1 MNNFL
6 TTKSFHQYSLISRIF
21 LFFIIIPISFPH
33 KAYSSELDN
42 LFLKLK
48 LSDNAVLARNYE
60 SKIWKIW
67 LNSGSSDASNNQMQ
81 IGLKLME
88 NGQLVHAQKVFEE
101 ISIKDPN
108 WAESYNKIATI
119 KFLKGDYSGSINDI
133 QKTLKLEPRHF
144 GAISGLVQ
152 INIILENYEQ
162 ALKNL
167 EYVLKIHPNI
177 GIKKLRPYLKKLLKK
192 SSI

>member
-1 MNNFL
+1 MSNFL
-6 TTKSFHQYSLISRIF
+6 TANLFSRFLLISRIF
-21 LFFIIIPISFPH
+21 SFLIIFFISFSH
-33 KAYSSELDN
+33 KAFTKELDN

-48 LSDNAVLARNYE
+48 QSTNPTM
-60 SKIWKIW
+60 SKIYETEIWEVW
-67 LNSGSSDASNNQMQ
+67 LNNGSSDASNIQME
-81 IGLKLME
+81 IGIKYLQ
-88 NGQLVHAQKVFEE
+88 NGNLEKALSIFED
-101 ISIKDPN
+101 ISKKDPN
-108 WAESYNKIATI
+108 WSETYNKIATV
-119 KFLKGDYSGSINDI
+119 KFLKGDYFGSVSDI

-152 INIILENYEQ
+152 INIILKNYEQ

-177 GIKKLRPYLKKLLKK
+177 GIKKLRPYIKKLLKK

>member
-1 MNNFL
+1 MNNLL
-6 TTKSFHQYSLISRIF
+6 TTKSFCQYSLICRIF
-21 LFFIIIPISFPH
+21 VFFIIIPFSFPH
-33 KAYSSELDN
+33 NAYSSELDN

-60 SKIWKIW
+60 SKIWEIW
-67 LNSGSSDASNNQMQ
+67 LTSGSSDASNNQMQ

-152 INIILENYEQ
+152 INIILKNYEQ

>member
-101 ISIKDPN
+101 ISINDPN
-108 WAESYNKIATI
+108 WAESYNKIATV

-152 INIILENYEQ
+152 INIILKNYEQ

>member
-21 LFFIIIPISFPH
+21 VFFIIIPISFPH

-88 NGQLVHAQKVFEE
+88 NGQLMHAQKVFEE
-101 ISIKDPN
+101 ISINDPH
-108 WAESYNKIATI
+108 WAESYNKIATV

-144 GAISGLVQ
+144 GALSGLVQ
-152 INIILENYEQ
+152 INIILKNYEQ

-192 SSI
+192 STI

>member
-1 MNNFL
+1 MSNYLAPKF
-6 TTKSFHQYSLISRIF
+6 FYQFCLIIRIF
-21 LFFIIIPISFPH
+21 LFFIIIFISFSYNV
-33 KAYSSELDN
+33 YSSELDN
-42 LFLKLK
+42 LFIKLK
-48 LSDNAVLARNYE
+48 QSDNAVLARNYE

-108 WAESYNKIATI
+108 WAESYNKIATV

-152 INIILENYEQ
+152 INIILKNYEQ

-177 GIKKLRPYLKKLLKK
+177 GIKKLRPYIKKLLKK

>member
-1 MNNFL
+1 MNNL
-6 TTKSFHQYSLISRIF
+6 LITKSFHQFCLISRIYV
-21 LFFIIIPISFPH
+21 FFIIILISFPH
-33 KAYSSELDN
+33 YAYSSELDN

-60 SKIWKIW
+60 SKIWEIW
-67 LNSGSSDASNNQMQ
+67 LNNGSSDASNNQMQ

-152 INIILENYEQ
+152 INIILKNYEQ

>member
-6 TTKSFHQYSLISRIF
+6 TTKSFHQYYLISRIF
-21 LFFIIIPISFPH
+21 LFFIIISISFPH

-152 INIILENYEQ
+152 INIILKNYEQ

>member
-6 TTKSFHQYSLISRIF
+6 TTKSFHQYYLISRIF
-21 LFFIIIPISFPH
+21 LFFIIISISFPH

-152 INIILENYEQ
+152 INIKLKNYEQ

>member
-6 TTKSFHQYSLISRIF
+6 TIKSFHQYSLISRIF
-21 LFFIIIPISFPH
+21 VFFIMIPISFPH

-88 NGQLVHAQKVFEE
+88 NGQLVHAQKVFED

-152 INIILENYEQ
+152 INIILKNYEQ

>member
-6 TTKSFHQYSLISRIF
+6 TTKSFHQYYLINRIF
-21 LFFIIIPISFPH
+21 VFFIIIPISFPH
-33 KAYSSELDN
+33 NACSSELDN

-152 INIILENYEQ
+152 INIILKNYEQ

>member
-6 TTKSFHQYSLISRIF
+6 TTKSFHQYYLISRIF
-21 LFFIIIPISFPH
+21 LFFIIISISFPH

-152 INIILENYEQ
+152 INIILKNYEQ

-177 GIKKLRPYLKKLLKK
+177 GIKKLRPYLKILLKK

>member
-6 TTKSFHQYSLISRIF
+6 TIKSLHQYSLISRIF
-21 LFFIIIPISFPH
+21 LFFIIISISFSH

-152 INIILENYEQ
+152 INIILKNYEQ

>member
-119 KFLKGDYSGSINDI
+119 KF
-133 QKTLKLEPRHF
+133 
-144 GAISGLVQ
+144 
-152 INIILENYEQ
+152 
-162 ALKNL
+162 
-167 EYVLKIHPNI
+167 
-177 GIKKLRPYLKKLLKK
+177 
-192 SSI
+192 

>member
-1 MNNFL
+1 MSNYLAPKF
-6 TTKSFHQYSLISRIF
+6 FYQFCLITRIF
-21 LFFIIIPISFPH
+21 LFFIIIFISFSYNV
-33 KAYSSELDN
+33 YSSELDN
-42 LFLKLK
+42 LFIKLK
-48 LSDNAVLARNYE
+48 QSDNAVLARNYE

-108 WAESYNKIATI
+108 WAESYNKIATV
-119 KFLKGDYSGSINDI
+119 KFLKGDYSGSKNDI

-152 INIILENYEQ
+152 INIILKNYEQ

-177 GIKKLRPYLKKLLKK
+177 GIKKLRPYIKKLLKK

>member
-6 TTKSFHQYSLISRIF
+6 TTKSFHQYSLISRIL
-21 LFFIIIPISFPH
+21 LFFIIIPISFPD

-67 LNSGSSDASNNQMQ
+67 LNSGSSDSSNNQMQ

-152 INIILENYEQ
+152 INIILKNYEQ

-192 SSI
+192 SYI

>member
-6 TTKSFHQYSLISRIF
+6 TTKSFHQYYLISRIF
-21 LFFIIIPISFPH
+21 LFFIIISISFPH

-119 KFLKGDYSGSINDI
+119 KFLKGDYFGSINDI

-152 INIILENYEQ
+152 INIILKNYEQ

>member
-6 TTKSFHQYSLISRIF
+6 TTKSFHQFFLISRIF

-33 KAYSSELDN
+33 NAYSSELDN

-133 QKTLKLEPRHF
+133 KKTLKLEPRHF

-152 INIILENYEQ
+152 INIILKNYEQ

>member
-48 LSDNAVLARNYE
+48 LSDNTVLAKNYE

-152 INIILENYEQ
+152 INIILKNYEQ

>member
-6 TTKSFHQYSLISRIF
+6 TTKFFQQYTLISRIF
-21 LFFIIIPISFPH
+21 VVFIIIPISFPH

-101 ISIKDPN
+101 ISIKDPS

-152 INIILENYEQ
+152 INIILKNYEQ

>member
-1 MNNFL
+1 M
-6 TTKSFHQYSLISRIF
+6 
-21 LFFIIIPISFPH
+21 
-33 KAYSSELDN
+33 
-42 LFLKLK
+42 
-48 LSDNAVLARNYE
+48 LARNYE

-108 WAESYNKIATI
+108 WAESYNKIATV

-152 INIILENYEQ
+152 INIILKNYEQ

-177 GIKKLRPYLKKLLKK
+177 GIKKLRPYIKKLLKK

>member
-1 MNNFL
+1 MNNLL

-21 LFFIIIPISFPH
+21 VFFLIIPISFPH
-33 KAYSSELDN
+33 NTYSSELDN

-108 WAESYNKIATI
+108 WAESYNKIATV

-152 INIILENYEQ
+152 INIILKNYEQ

-177 GIKKLRPYLKKLLKK
+177 GIKKLRPYIKKLLKK

>member
-88 NGQLVHAQKVFEE
+88 NGQLMHAQKVFEE

-119 KFLKGDYSGSINDI
+119 KFLKGDFSVSINDI

-152 INIILENYEQ
+152 INIKLKNYEQ

-192 SSI
+192 STI

>member
-6 TTKSFHQYSLISRIF
+6 TTKSFHQYYLISRIF
-21 LFFIIIPISFPH
+21 LFFIIISISFPH
-33 KAYSSELDN
+33 KAYSSGLDN

-152 INIILENYEQ
+152 INIILKNYEQ